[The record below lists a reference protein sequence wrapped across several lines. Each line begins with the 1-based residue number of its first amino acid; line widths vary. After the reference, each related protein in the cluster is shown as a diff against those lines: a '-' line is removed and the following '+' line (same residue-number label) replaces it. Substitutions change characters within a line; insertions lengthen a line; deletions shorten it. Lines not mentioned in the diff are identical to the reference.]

1 MTQSVPEHRLGER
14 LYRAGAIGED
24 QLRIARTEQA
34 ASGDKLERVL
44 IRLGFVAESVLR
56 EHLGDVRGHAS
67 IDLAATVPDAG
78 ALACLPKD
86 DARRLGVLPVSHQVE
101 SQRLIVAMAD
111 PGDLVTLDRLR
122 AQLDRAVTIEPVL
135 AGEREIE
142 AAIDRFYGYALSV
155 DGILEELEAGPVAD
169 AGRSVEAREYGQP
182 VVRLIDAILADAVKQ
197 GASDVHFEP
206 ERGFVRI
213 RYRIDGVLRAV
224 RSLHAQHW
232 PPMCVRLKVLAD
244 LDIAEARAPQDGR
257 TTLTVGG
264 HSIDFRV
271 SVVATIHGEN
281 IVLRILDRQKGIR
294 SLDALGLDAATR
306 DALAW
311 MQARPEGLILV
322 TGPTGSGKTTT
333 LYSLLAELDHDALN
347 TVTLEDPVEYP
358 VPRVRQSAVNEAAG
372 LDFAN
377 GVRHLMRQDP
387 DVMLVGEIRD
397 EATATMAF
405 RAAMTGHQVYSTLHT
420 NSALAAVARLLD
432 LGIRPDV
439 LAGHAIGVMGQRLV
453 RRLCD
458 ACKAPDT
465 PSAFES
471 RLMGID
477 DGAATTLYRPVGCT
491 ACGQRGYRG
500 RFAIAE
506 SVAIDADFADLITR
520 RAGRRELATTA
531 RAKGMRSLAGDGL
544 RHVANG
550 ETALAEVARVVD
562 LTNGA

>member
-1 MTQSVPEHRLGER
+1 MTPSEPEQRLTER
-14 LYRAGAIGED
+14 LYRSGAVSAD
-24 QLRIARTEQA
+24 QLRIARTEQQTR
-34 ASGDKLERVL
+34 GDKLERVL

-56 EHLGDVRGHAS
+56 QHLGDVLGQAS
-67 IDLAATVPDAG
+67 IDLAGAVPDPA
-78 ALACLPKD
+78 ALQCLPKD
-86 DARRLGVLPVSHQVE
+86 DARALGVVPVHYAADPP
-101 SQRLIVAMAD
+101 RLTLAMAD
-111 PGDLVTLDRLR
+111 PSDLVQLDRLR
-122 AQLDRAVTIEPVL
+122 ARLGSSVTIDPLL

-142 AAIDRFYGYALSV
+142 AAIDRFYGYELSV
-155 DGILEELEAGPVAD
+155 DAILEELEAGPS
-169 AGRSVEAREYGQP
+169 AGAARSAEAREYGQP
-182 VVRLIDAILADAVKQ
+182 VVRLIDAILADAVKRQ
-197 GASDVHFEP
+197 ASDVHFEP

-213 RYRIDGVLRAV
+213 RYRIDGVLRQV

-232 PPMCVRLKVLAD
+232 PPMSVRLKVLAD
-244 LDIAEARAPQDGR
+244 LDIAETRAPQDGR

-294 SLDALGLDAATR
+294 SLDALGLDPATR
-306 DALAW
+306 EALAW
-311 MQARPEGLILV
+311 MRARPEGLILV

-333 LYSLLAELDHDALN
+333 LYSLLAELDHEAVN

-372 LDFAN
+372 LDFAS
-377 GVRHLMRQDP
+377 GIRHLMRQDP

-420 NSALAAVARLLD
+420 NSALAAVARLAD
-432 LGIRPDV
+432 LGIPPDV
-439 LAGHAIGVMGQRLV
+439 LAGHTIGVMGQRLV

-458 ACKAPDT
+458 ACKVSDA
-465 PSAFES
+465 PSAFER

-477 DGAATTLYRPVGCT
+477 DSTGATFYRPVGCA
-491 ACGQRGYRG
+491 ACAYRGYRG

-506 SVAIDADFADLITR
+506 LVAIDAELADGIAR
-520 RAGRRELATTA
+520 RAGRRELAETA
-531 RAKGMRSLAGDGL
+531 RAQGMRSLAADGL
-544 RHVANG
+544 RHVAAG
-550 ETALAEVARVVD
+550 DTALAEVARVVD